1 MEDVAQK
8 ITKRLYG
15 DDKVKYEIIL
25 TMLYVTQKIGEDIR
39 YFTEGILDE
48 FIRGQIELLEET
60 NGLEKFQRVREQNI
74 TISDWE
80 KHIEFF
86 EDVDVEKLDKNSW
99 KELTKR
105 FWKHMNSQSYYFTNI
120 FMLLFLL

>member
-15 DDKVKYEIIL
+15 DDEIKYEIIL
-25 TMLYVTQKIGEDIR
+25 TMLYVTQKVGGDIR

-60 NGLEKFQRVREQNI
+60 NSLEKFQRVREHDI
-74 TISDWE
+74 TISVR
-80 KHIEFF
+80 KKCIEFF
-86 EDVDVEKLDKNSW
+86 EDVDVEKLDKNSS
-99 KELTKR
+99 KEFTKR
-105 FWKHMNSQSYYFTNI
+105 FWKHVNS
-120 FMLLFLL
+120 